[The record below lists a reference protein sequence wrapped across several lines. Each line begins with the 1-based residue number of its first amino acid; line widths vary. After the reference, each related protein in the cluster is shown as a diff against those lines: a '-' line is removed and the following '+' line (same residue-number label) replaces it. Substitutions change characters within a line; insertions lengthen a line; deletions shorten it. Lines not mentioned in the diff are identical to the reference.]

1 MKVTYDPDNN
11 IAYIRLKP
19 RNGKV
24 RTVAVSDELNIDL
37 AKDGSIYGMELL
49 NANVQL
55 KASRE
60 LSVTVENSQ
69 SGESREVALR
79 IGGRRPSSASITTH

>member
-1 MKVTYDPDNN
+1 MKLTYDPENN

-19 RNGKV
+19 KNGKV
-24 RTVAVSDELNIDL
+24 RTVAVSDELNIDV
-37 AKDGSIYGMELL
+37 AEDGSIYGMELL

-55 KASRE
+55 KASRQ
-60 LSVTVENSQ
+60 LAVTVENSQ

-79 IGGRRPSSASITTH
+79 IGGRRSSSAALH